1 MSTRS
6 LRDSD
11 RSEAWSQSGALCS
24 QRTPEIRHGKP
35 RKDFSTPTVGAEAH
49 SGMPT
54 LAKLTVHPVGREGE
68 LGQVKM
74 LQSPAILLP
83 CQFCSIWLAVGPPGS
98 PGPAELSCWVGI
110 MARSSSC
117 VPAVPTVLTAP
128 GRSAWSVPGWPRL
141 LQP

>member
-1 MSTRS
+1 MVTVRS
-6 LRDSD
+6 SVQPKDSRDRAWKAKKGFFHTSCRC
-11 RSEAWSQSGALCS
+11 RS
-24 QRTPEIRHGKP
+24 
-35 RKDFSTPTVGAEAH
+35 H
-49 SGMPT
+49 SGMPA

-74 LQSPAILLP
+74 LQSPTILLP

-117 VPAVPTVLTAP
+117 VPAVPAVPHGPWQECLECAWMASAP
-128 GRSAWSVPGWPRL
+128 AAMNIDGPSS
-141 LQP
+141 